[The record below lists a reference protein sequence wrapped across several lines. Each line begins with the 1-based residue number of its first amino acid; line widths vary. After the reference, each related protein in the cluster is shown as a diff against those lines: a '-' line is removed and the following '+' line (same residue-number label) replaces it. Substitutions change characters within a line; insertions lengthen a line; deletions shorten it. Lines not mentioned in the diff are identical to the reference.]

1 MSERPD
7 RPVAKPQTPDE
18 MISLLR
24 WSFKDLKKILG
35 CKMSHQL
42 SWKPRESPVRKCCSL
57 WSWQLF
63 LHLKFH
69 HSYHCYRYYH
79 CSITYMFP
87 SFLRT
92 DLGTY
97 SSPNLG
103 IPQICPQILGQIRPQ
118 ISWIPV
124 FVPKFRDKFVPKF
137 GESSNFG
144 TNFGT
149 NSSPITPTT
158 SWAFSFPNL
167 RTSLSPNL
175 GSYQIFPYI
184 LGKLFKPIK
193 VLTKFIPKF

>member
-1 MSERPD
+1 MEEGRLDFRLKLNTKWFSKIHFTKESSCIISSKQFQTNAIVLCPTIWMPD
-7 RPVAKPQTPDE
+7 SAYRFP
-18 MISLLR
+18 SLL
-24 WSFKDLKKILG
+24 G
-35 CKMSHQL
+35 
-42 SWKPRESPVRKCCSL
+42 
-57 WSWQLF
+57 
-63 LHLKFH
+63 
-69 HSYHCYRYYH
+69 
-79 CSITYMFP
+79 
-87 SFLRT
+87 T
-92 DLGTY
+92 DLSPNLGTF

-103 IPQICPQILGQIRPQ
+103 IPQICPQILGQIRSQ
-118 ISWIPV
+118 ISWIPE
-124 FVPKFRDKFVPKF
+124 FVPKFRDTFVPKF

>member
-1 MSERPD
+1 MGVFLPKFWENTKFFPNFSDKFFP
-7 RPVAKPQTPDE
+7 
-18 MISLLR
+18 
-24 WSFKDLKKILG
+24 KIG
-35 CKMSHQL
+35 
-42 SWKPRESPVRKCCSL
+42 ESPNLS
-57 WSWQLF
+57 SNF
-63 LHLKFH
+63 
-69 HSYHCYRYYH
+69 
-79 CSITYMFP
+79 
-87 SFLRT
+87 
-92 DLGTY
+92 GTN
-97 SSPNLG
+97 SSPNLVNS
-103 IPQICPQILGQIRPQ
+103 QISPQILGQIRPQ